1 MLDLKARTT
10 SGAEANEYQSGSWR
24 LSIPAGNCGAYRL
37 AQLDD
42 YLPRSRSK
50 FLWQPP
56 LYLSLSARVSA
67 QAVPGTW
74 GFGLWNDPFSA
85 NLGLGGMA
93 RRLPTLPD
101 TAWFFFA
108 APPNYLALY
117 DDHPAQGML
126 AATFSSIHLS
136 PWLMALGAPLLPLL
150 AVPRIAGWM
159 RRAARHLI
167 KESARQLELDLT
179 AWHNYRMEWLAGQVV
194 FLVDGAT
201 VFITPVSPQSPLGLV
216 FWIDNQYA
224 AFPPG
229 GKFKYGSLANS
240 ESAWLE
246 ISNPMLTK

>member
-1 MLDLKARTT
+1 MLDLKTRTT
-10 SGAEANEYQSGSWR
+10 PGAEANEGQSGSWR
-24 LSIPAGNCGAYRL
+24 LSIPAGNGGAYRW

-93 RRLPTLPD
+93 RRLPALPD

-108 APPNYLALY
+108 APPNYLALQ

-126 AATFSSIHLS
+126 AATFSAPRL
-136 PWLMALGAPLLPLL
+136 PFWFLALGVPLLPLL
-150 AVPRIAGWM
+150 AVPFMASGL
-159 RRAARHLI
+159 RRAARLLV

-179 AWHNYRMEWLAGQVV
+179 IWHSYRLEWLSGEVHFA
-194 FLVDGAT
+194 VDETT
-201 VFITPVSPQSPLGLV
+201 VFSTPVSPVGPLGLV
-216 FWIDNQYA
+216 LWIDNQYA
-224 AFPPG
+224 AFPPNG
-229 GKFKYGSLANS
+229 RFKIGTLANP
-240 ESAWLE
+240 EPAWLDLRN
-246 ISNPMLTK
+246 IAVS